1 MKEMCRFIQAF
12 VPDNIKQF
20 PQSIKK
26 GPNRLGMEYRVPNRI
41 LLQLAR
47 ECPVNVHYRRV
58 LGVLR
63 EGDSNG

>member
-1 MKEMCRFIQAF
+1 MRKFIQAF
-12 VPDNIKQF
+12 FPDNIKQF

-26 GPNRLGMEYRVPNRI
+26 GPNRLGMEYCVTNRI

-47 ECPVNVHYRRV
+47 ECPVNLNDRHV